1 MGKPSADWEGASIP
15 GWGGAV
21 VCRSPDPVSG
31 PGGGP
36 GVAGSGDG
44 GCGGEVG
51 RQGRGRGSRGREG
64 AEEKARGGGTG
75 GGGGGGM
82 ESAFQTGDTQ
92 LCSVG
97 QRGGSAPFSGR
108 SLGSSSPERKIRW
121 VEPGWKENSWQ
132 SSPAPG
138 CHPSRLHSNATSLK
152 PSGIHPW
159 LPGSRGAPG
168 EAGFILLLIDLGW
181 RELGVTCRL
190 LFSGPYGG

>member
-1 MGKPSADWEGASIP
+1 M
-15 GWGGAV
+15 

-31 PGGGP
+31 PGGRP
-36 GVAGSGDG
+36 GAAGSGDG
-44 GCGGEVG
+44 GVEGRWGDRGEEGGAGGERERRRRRG
-51 RQGRGRGSRGREG
+51 EAAQGEGEAEEWKAHSRRVTHSSAVG
-64 AEEKARGGGTG
+64 AEA
-75 GGGGGGM
+75 
-82 ESAFQTGDTQ
+82 A
-92 LCSVG
+92 LL
-97 QRGGSAPFSGR
+97 PFTGR

-132 SSPAPG
+132 RSPATG

-168 EAGFILLLIDLGW
+168 EPGFILLLIDLGW